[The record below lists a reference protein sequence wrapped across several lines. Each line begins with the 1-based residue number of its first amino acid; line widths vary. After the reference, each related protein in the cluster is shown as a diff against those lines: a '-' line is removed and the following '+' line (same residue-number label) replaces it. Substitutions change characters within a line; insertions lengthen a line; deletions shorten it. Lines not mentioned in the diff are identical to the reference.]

1 MAAEEELVSIV
12 IGAIAGS
19 LFFDFVNGF
28 HDSANAIATVVGT
41 RVLKPLHAVSIAA
54 AAAAVGKGIIQPDFS
69 SVYVILAGLI
79 GAITWNLITWYF
91 GIPSSS
97 SWRSNTDVYGLA
109 RNSS

>member
-1 MAAEEELVSIV
+1 MAAEEELVSIA

-54 AAAAVGKGIIQPDFS
+54 VANFTGPFVFGTAIAVTVGKGIIQPDFS
-69 SVYVILAGLI
+69 SVYVILANLLESSFKANFLI
-79 GAITWNLITWYF
+79 
-91 GIPSSS
+91 
-97 SWRSNTDVYGLA
+97 D
-109 RNSS
+109 